1 MTSSSN
7 INSFDLDLI
16 RSSLAETELK
26 CKSLLREDSE
36 YPKRYPNEPKKKSG
50 PITHIMNQSNK
61 FIKPQF
67 DDINEK
73 SDGYKMYDYEPN
85 TNEIGLKHEMTIDQT
100 SKNDMKVD
108 SHKPFVPPKQVL
120 MYLVR

>member
-1 MTSSSN
+1 MTASSN
-7 INSFDLDLI
+7 MKNFDLDLI

-26 CKSLLREDSE
+26 CKALLRDSSE
-36 YPKRYPNEPKKKSG
+36 YPKRHPTDQRKNCG
-50 PITHIMNQSNK
+50 PIIHIMNQSNK
-61 FIKPQF
+61 FIKSRF
-67 DDINEK
+67 EDFNEK
-73 SDGYKMYDYEPN
+73 SDGYETYDKNPN
-85 TNEIGLKHEMTIDQT
+85 TVERGLKHKLPNDQT

>member
-7 INSFDLDLI
+7 IKSFDLDLI

-26 CKSLLREDSE
+26 CKSLLRDNSE
-36 YPKRYPNEPKKKSG
+36 YPKRYSNGPQKNYG
-50 PITHIMNQSNK
+50 PITQIMNQSNK

-67 DDINEK
+67 NDINEK
-73 SDGYKMYDYEPN
+73 SDGYKAYDYEPN
-85 TNEIGLKHEMTIDQT
+85 TIEIGLKHKMPIDPC
-100 SKNDMKVD
+100 SKNVMKVE

>member
-7 INSFDLDLI
+7 TKNFDLDLI
-16 RSSLAETELK
+16 RSSIAETELK
-26 CKSLLREDSE
+26 CKALLRENSH
-36 YPKRYPNEPKKKSG
+36 YPKRYPNEPKKNCG

-73 SDGYKMYDYEPN
+73 PDGYKTYNYESN
-85 TNEIGLKHEMTIDQT
+85 TMEIGLEHKMTIDQT

>member
-7 INSFDLDLI
+7 TKNFDLDLI
-16 RSSLAETELK
+16 RSSIAETELK
-26 CKSLLREDSE
+26 CKALLRDDSH
-36 YPKRYPNEPKKKSG
+36 YPKRYPNEPKKNCA

-73 SDGYKMYDYEPN
+73 SDGYKMYDYESN
-85 TNEIGLKHEMTIDQT
+85 TIEIGLEHKMTIDQT

>member
-1 MTSSSN
+1 MTSSSDTK
-7 INSFDLDLI
+7 SFDLDFI
-16 RSSLAETELK
+16 RSSIAETELK
-26 CKSLLREDSE
+26 CKALLRDNSH
-36 YPKRYPNEPKKKSG
+36 YPKRYPNQPKKSCG

-61 FIKPQF
+61 FINPQF

-73 SDGYKMYDYEPN
+73 SDGCKTYDYEPN
-85 TNEIGLKHEMTIDQT
+85 PIERGLNHKMTIDQT